1 MSVMGR
7 VITGFSKPY
16 VAKYA
21 LSGSSIVY
29 SSGQLLARGV
39 SVSLDIESSDDNNFY
54 ADNQLAESA
63 SGAFSSG
70 SFTLT
75 VDGTL
80 KEARRLIFGL
90 PAADTSTGLVMYG
103 DSMDVPNVGI
113 GYIVRYMSE
122 GVTHYVPQIIPK
134 AKFNLP
140 AKEAATQEDEIDW
153 QTEELGGVIM
163 RDDSANKNWF
173 IDSDTTYST
182 EAAAEAIL
190 TTYFNI

>member
-16 VAKYA
+16 VA
-21 LSGSSIVY
+21 VY
-29 SSGQLLARGV
+29 SAAGGTITYSDGQILARGV

-63 SGAFSSG
+63 SGAFSGG

-80 KEARRLIFGL
+80 KEARRLIFGV
-90 PAADTSTGLVMYG
+90 PAAGADGLVAYG
-103 DSMDVPNVGI
+103 NGMSVPNVGI

-122 GVTHYVPQIIPK
+122 GVTHYVPQILPK
-134 AKFNLP
+134 CKFNLP

-153 QTEELGGVIM
+153 QTEELSGVIM
-163 RDDSANKNWF
+163 RDDSSDANWF
-173 IDSDTTYST
+173 YDSDTTYAT

-190 TTYFNI
+190 QTFFDI

>member
-21 LSGSSIVY
+21 LSGASIVY

-75 VDGTL
+75 VDGT
-80 KEARRLIFGL
+80 KKDARRLIFGL
-90 PAADTSTGLVMYG
+90 PAADTSTGLVLYG

-113 GYIVRYMSE
+113 GYIVRYMEE
-122 GVTHYVPQIIPK
+122 GTTYYVPQIIPK

-163 RDDSANKNWF
+163 RDDSTNKNWF
-173 IDSDTTYST
+173 IDSDTTYAT

-190 TTYFNI
+190 TTYFGI